1 MDWTTGTR
9 SSLPGYNHSCPEE
22 KQMLMTPRLMT
33 GSATDVD
40 EQDPSA
46 LEAPPEPEPSK
57 RSRVRPLL
65 FGGKEK
71 GSCKRLGVLLGNNGS
86 RTTNRLRHHI
96 PRLMLQHMLSTWLRV
111 HQVQSQRF
119 RLHHHLLRLT

>member
-46 LEAPPEPEPSK
+46 LEW
-57 RSRVRPLL
+57 L
-65 FGGKEK
+65 FSFGCG
-71 GSCKRLGVLLGNNGS
+71 
-86 RTTNRLRHHI
+86 LRAA
-96 PRLMLQHMLSTWLRV
+96 
-111 HQVQSQRF
+111 
-119 RLHHHLLRLT
+119 

>member
-1 MDWTTGTR
+1 MPQGSLRNGWTLMDWTTGTR

-46 LEAPPEPEPSK
+46 LEWLFLVVDCVQLDFFLPH
-57 RSRVRPLL
+57 RPHSHWKKLWKVL
-65 FGGKEK
+65 EK
-71 GSCKRLGVLLGNNGS
+71 ASYFLYPISIMIRL
-86 RTTNRLRHHI
+86 
-96 PRLMLQHMLSTWLRV
+96 
-111 HQVQSQRF
+111 
-119 RLHHHLLRLT
+119 